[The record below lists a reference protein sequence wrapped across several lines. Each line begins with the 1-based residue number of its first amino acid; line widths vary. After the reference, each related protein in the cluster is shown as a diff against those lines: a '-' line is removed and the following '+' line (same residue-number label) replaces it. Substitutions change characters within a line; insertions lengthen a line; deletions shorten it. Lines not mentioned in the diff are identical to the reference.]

1 MPECVRPGSVL
12 ALLLLLGLF
21 IHQRCDSLSLRR
33 PLVHAYDNHR
43 SIIYHSGYHLAGL
56 QRCCVSLQ
64 FSLNQQ
70 DSEAPHTF
78 NSSRGNSTNALLDR
92 GSAAALSSSSA
103 ASLNTNLSLSL
114 AQLEPFLKI
123 AVPFFKNDATA
134 RRSLL
139 SVVGLTLLNSGVSVA
154 FSYISRDFYNALN
167 VRNEELF
174 YEKIELFF
182 GALVIAVP
190 ISVFYRYTR
199 ERLSIYWREALTA
212 DVLDKY
218 YSNRTY
224 YILETV
230 RDIDNPDQ
238 RISEDIRR
246 FTSTSLDFFITLFTS
261 VIDLFSFSAILF
273 QIYPPLFVAIVAYAG
288 VGSVITT
295 KLGRSLVS
303 LNYDRLQREA
313 DFRFSLLR
321 TRENAEAIAFYDQR
335 AAAERANVWT
345 LFKSALETQLGIA
358 MAQRDLEY
366 FTTSYRYIVQI
377 LPSLIVAPL
386 YFANKVEL
394 GKDVCMHQQAVVGNT
409 VQCPVRM
416 H

>member
-1 MPECVRPGSVL
+1 M
-12 ALLLLLGLF
+12 
-21 IHQRCDSLSLRR
+21 
-33 PLVHAYDNHR
+33 HAYHNH
-43 SIIYHSGYHLAGL
+43 HSGYHLAGL
-56 QRCCVSLQ
+56 HRCCVSLH
-64 FSLNQQ
+64 FSLNLQ

-78 NSSRGNSTNALLDR
+78 SSSHGNSSDVLLGH
-92 GSAAALSSSSA
+92 GSAASPSA

-134 RRSLL
+134 RSSLL

-273 QIYPPLFVAIVAYAG
+273 QIYPPLFIAIVAYAG

-335 AAAERANVWT
+335 AAAERVNVWT

-358 MAQRDLEY
+358 MAQRNLEY

-394 GKDVCMHQQAVVGNT
+394 GKEVLL
-409 VQCPVRM
+409 
-416 H
+416 

>member
-1 MPECVRPGSVL
+1 MPECVRPGVVL

-21 IHQRCDSLSLRR
+21 LHQLCDSLSLRR
-33 PLVHAYDNHR
+33 PLVHSYDNHR
-43 SIIYHSGYHLAGL
+43 SIYHSGYHLAGL
-56 QRCCVSLQ
+56 QRCCVSLH
-64 FSLNQQ
+64 FSLNLQE
-70 DSEAPHTF
+70 SEAPHTF
-78 NSSRGNSTNALLDR
+78 NISRGNSSDGLLDH
-92 GSAAALSSSSA
+92 GSTASPSA

-134 RRSLL
+134 RSSLL

-224 YILETV
+224 YILETL

-273 QIYPPLFVAIVAYAG
+273 QIYPPLFIAIVAYAG

-335 AAAERANVWT
+335 AAAERVNVWT

-358 MAQRDLEY
+358 MVQRNLEY

-394 GKDVCMHQQAVVGNT
+394 GKEILL
-409 VQCPVRM
+409 
-416 H
+416 